1 MMFRVKLHKEVV
13 KFLESSGTV
22 WLSDGE
28 KSYVVNN
35 SWYQPTDEPGIY
47 TLQFLKQEII
57 E

>member
-1 MMFRVKLHKEVV
+1 MFRVKLHKEVV